1 MIKIIVAYDKNRG
14 IGLSNDLPWKI
25 PGELKWVFETTTK
38 VLNKNKRNAL
48 LMGRNTWESLPAD
61 KRPLKDRLNI
71 VVSRTLQLSKD
82 DNTICFSSLDEAI
95 DYVQSSTEIEDC
107 FIFGG
112 AQIYEQAL
120 EKGLVSKILATE
132 ISNEYEVDTFFP
144 EIPPEYSIESQEEK
158 LFDDFK
164 ITRFV
169 YALG

>member
-14 IGLSNDLPWKI
+14 IGLSNDLPWRI
-25 PGELKWVFETTTK
+25 PGELRWVFETTTK
-38 VLNKNKRNAL
+38 VQDSNKRNAL

-61 KRPLKDRLNI
+61 RRPLKDRLNI
-71 VVSRTLQLSKD
+71 IVSRTLQLPAD
-82 DNTICFSSLDEAI
+82 DNILCFSSLDKAI
-95 DYVQSSTEIEDC
+95 DYVQSAPDIEDC

-120 EKGLVSKILATE
+120 EKGFVSKILATE

-144 EIPPEYSIESQEEK
+144 EIPSDFSIESKEEK

-169 YALG
+169 YSLG